1 MNIENSVAPQK
12 QTDSLPQ
19 IMQMKLLFD
28 DVDDED
34 DIVKDAVKHEVTMTI
49 TFPFTMEK
57 RKGTWENKIKSN
69 TKRVWQVAK
78 GMRYGNRTPTLEGHI
93 QVTAKG

>member
-1 MNIENSVAPQK
+1 MNIENSVAPHK

-57 RKGTWENKIKSN
+57 REEKGHGR
-69 TKRVWQVAK
+69 TK
-78 GMRYGNRTPTLEGHI
+78 
-93 QVTAKG
+93 